1 MILVDTNI
9 IMRHL
14 LNDDKEQSLKLLEL
28 IENDEILILNEVM
41 LECVYVL
48 NKVYKL
54 NRTEIYLLLSQ
65 LLNTKNINSN
75 INILLNSLKIYQS
88 TSLDFV
94 DCILISYNKLLKY
107 KVASFDKKLNSKLL
121 QSF

>member
-14 LNDDKEQSLKLLEL
+14 LNDDKEQSLKLFEL
-28 IENDEILILNEVM
+28 IENDEVLILNEVI

-75 INILLNSLKIYQS
+75 LNILINTLKFYQS
-88 TSLDFV
+88 SSLDFV
-94 DCILISYNKLLKY
+94 DCILISNNHLLNY
-107 KVASFDKKLNSKLL
+107 KVVSFDKKLNAKLI
-121 QSF
+121 

>member
-1 MILVDTNI
+1 MIIVDTNI

-28 IENDEILILNEVM
+28 LENDEVIIINEV
-41 LECVYVL
+41 LFECIYVL

-54 NRTEIYLLLSQ
+54 NRTEISLLLSQ
-65 LLNTKNINSN
+65 LLITQNIKSNSD
-75 INILLNSLKIYQS
+75 LLLKSLKIYQD

-94 DCILISYNKLLKY
+94 DCLLISYNQLNNY
-107 KVASFDKKLNSKLL
+107 QVVTFDKKLNNFLERI
-121 QSF
+121 